1 MLEMLEIEPRG
12 EARCAVIWLH
22 GLGASGD
29 DFVPL
34 IQQWGLADEL
44 GARFVLPHAP
54 QRPVTLNGGMVMRAW
69 YDLYGLDFGRAEDR
83 EGIEQAQQQ
92 LLDLVRREQQRG
104 IPDERILLAG
114 FSQGGA
120 IALYTALRFP
130 QPLAGVLV
138 LSGYLPLA
146 ERLATEKRADAALAI
161 RIDHGKQDPVVPF
174 ATAQATRKM
183 LEAEGYTVD
192 FHAYE
197 MEHSLCPP
205 QIETLRHWMVERLG
219 SAD

>member
-1 MLEMLEIEPRG
+1 MLEMLEIEPR
-12 EARCAVIWLH
+12 EPARCAVIWLH

-44 GARFVLPHAP
+44 GVRFVLPHAP
-54 QRPVTLNGGMVMRAW
+54 HRPVTLNGGMVMRAW
-69 YDLYGLDFGRAEDR
+69 YDLYDLGFGRGEDSA
-83 EGIEQAQQQ
+83 GIGQAQQQ
-92 LLDLVRREQQRG
+92 LLELIDRERQRG
-104 IPDERILLAG
+104 IPDARILLAG

-120 IALYTALRFP
+120 IALYTALRHP
-130 QPLAGVLV
+130 QLLAGVLV

-146 ERLATEKRADAALAI
+146 ERLAAEKRAADSLPI
-161 RIDHGKQDPVVPF
+161 RIDHGRQDPVVPF
-174 ATAQATRKM
+174 AVAQATRQK
-183 LEAEGYTVD
+183 LEAEGYTVE

-205 QIETLRHWMVERLG
+205 QIETLRHWLVEHLG
-219 SAD
+219 GAD